1 MPAQEKPWIHLD
13 RVAGGH
19 CHHRC
24 LDRATAASR
33 STGERGGS
41 AYAMQKNLKQLSLAL
56 HNYSATH
63 SLFPPAAIQNST
75 TWNATNNG
83 GTRGRNTTWK
93 ATWVILMLP
102 YLDQAPLHTKY
113 NFGNATIFTPA
124 NNQILQTN
132 LASLRSPSD
141 GGHVPQF
148 IPNGFAAP
156 IGFSKGN
163 YAAPFGAEDAFSEGD
178 FSRKDHRSLMNP
190 MWQWG
195 AKIAQ
200 VTDGTSNTI
209 AVTELLT
216 SGTVTDGRGAWGIRP
231 VAASP

>member
-1 MPAQEKPWIHLD
+1 
-13 RVAGGH
+13 
-19 CHHRC
+19 
-24 LDRATAASR
+24 
-33 STGERGGS
+33 
-41 AYAMQKNLKQLSLAL
+41 MQKNLKQLSLAL